1 MIRNLARA
9 TSPDALTL
17 RAMRESAAQPAQAKR
32 LAEDVGMDRNVHH
45 QWMALGL
52 LEHLVELIDH
62 HVGETARGM
71 PAVDDGLRIVGLDGI
86 RHGKDRSRARLH
98 PYR

>member
-1 MIRNLARA
+1 MIGNLARA
-9 TSPDALTL
+9 AAPDALTL
-17 RAMRESAAQPAQAKR
+17 RAMGESAAQPAQAKR
-32 LAEDVGMDRNVHH
+32 LSEDVGVDRNVHH

-62 HVGETARGM
+62 HVGETAGGM

-86 RHGKDRSRARLH
+86 GHREDR
-98 PYR
+98 P